1 MIIPVADR
9 LKITSEYYFSVKLQ
23 EIRQMQDNGLDVIN
37 LAIGNPD
44 MSPSEETIIELQNQV
59 AMTGQHGYQ
68 PYRGI
73 PELRKAIAAWYN
85 HEYGVSLESVAEILP
100 LIGSKEGITHISL
113 AFLNPGDRVLVPELG
128 YPAYRAVSQMI
139 GANVIDYPM
148 VEAQGWAPDFAAME
162 QMDLTNVKIMWVNYP
177 HMPTGA
183 PAKVELFQKIID
195 FARKHSILICHDNP
209 YSLVLNQGKPIS
221 LLSLPGAREIA
232 IELNSMSKSHNMAGW
247 RVGWLAGGKDY
258 IDAVLKVKS
267 NVDSGMF
274 KPIQQA
280 AIRALSNP
288 QAWHISRNQ
297 IYQQRRELVY
307 TMLDKLGCTYSKDQV
322 GMFVWAK
329 IPSHVTHSEKLTEY
343 LLHKHLIFVAPGF
356 IFGSKGSAYIRAS
369 LCIEENT
376 LHKVLQRIESVDL
389 TNI

>member
-23 EIRQMQDNGLDVIN
+23 EIRQMQEKGLDVIN

-44 MSPSEETIIELQNQV
+44 MSPSAETIGELQKQ
-59 AMTGQHGYQ
+59 AALDGQHGYQ

-73 PELRKAIAAWYN
+73 PELRKAIAKWYDS
-85 HEYGVSLESVAEILP
+85 EYGVALNSDAEILP

-128 YPAYRAVSQMI
+128 YPAYRSVSQMI
-139 GANVIDYPM
+139 GAEVLDYPM
-148 VEAQGWAPDFAAME
+148 LEDEGWSPDFKAIA
-162 QMDLTNVKIMWVNYP
+162 QMDLDKVKIMWVNYP

-183 PAKVELFQKIID
+183 PAKIELFQKILD

-221 LLSLPGAREIA
+221 MLSLPGAKEVSL
-232 IELNSMSKSHNMAGW
+232 ELNSMSKSHNMAGW
-247 RVGWLAGGKDY
+247 RVGWIAGGKDY
-258 IDAVLKVKS
+258 IDAVVKVKS

-280 AIRALSNP
+280 AIRALSNS
-288 QAWHISRNQ
+288 QAWHTSRNQ

-307 TMLDKLGCTYSKDQV
+307 AFLDKLGCTYSKDQV

-343 LLHKHLIFVAPGF
+343 LLHKHHIFVAPGF
-356 IFGSKGSAYIRAS
+356 IFGQKGSGYIRAS
-369 LCIEENT
+369 LCVDEKI
-376 LHKVLQRIESVDL
+376 LARVMQRIESVDL
-389 TNI
+389 TNL